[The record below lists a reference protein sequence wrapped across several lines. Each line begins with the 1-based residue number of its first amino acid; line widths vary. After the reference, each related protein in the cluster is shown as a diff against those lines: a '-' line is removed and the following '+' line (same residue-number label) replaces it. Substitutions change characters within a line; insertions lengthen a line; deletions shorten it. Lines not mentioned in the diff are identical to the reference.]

1 MEEEHQLK
9 FGGYID
15 LQSLD
20 AVQPSE
26 AQKEAE
32 LKLAEQEKICSKRI
46 QKEEEIYKRT
56 KREALE
62 KKKENTRIIVE
73 ITGFGEK

>member
-1 MEEEHQLK
+1 M
-9 FGGYID
+9 
-15 LQSLD
+15 
-20 AVQPSE
+20 QPSE

-32 LKLAEQEKICSKRI
+32 LKLDEQEKICAKRV
-46 QKEEEIYKRT
+46 QKEMEIYKKT

-73 ITGFGEK
+73 ITGFGEKQLQLNKDLE